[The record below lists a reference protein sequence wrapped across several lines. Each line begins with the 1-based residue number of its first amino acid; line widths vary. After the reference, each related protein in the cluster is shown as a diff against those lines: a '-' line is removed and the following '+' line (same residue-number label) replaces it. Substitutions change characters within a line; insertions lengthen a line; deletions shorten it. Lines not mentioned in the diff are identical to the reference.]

1 MEESDVVGRIL
12 KEIEKSLRNSPTPD
26 TQTDVTAAV
35 KPSPAPEKPKSR
47 SSSSRSHSSSSG
59 SGKHGSSRSHDKKP
73 SKKDEA
79 DAQTNFMTVMAK
91 SMADL
96 TSAMKD
102 FVEEGR
108 KERASNADLLRDLT
122 SDRNNK
128 HELSDSDHGED
139 YDDDD
144 ENTPPP
150 PKKIALEASDAE
162 GDVLDDIDGLL
173 EDLNTQFRS
182 LCSSQVPVTSLLF
195 GDSLAQTLKDITET
209 SKVGAKVG
217 ASSSSY
223 KGKGGQP
230 SSRGK
235 HFLGRH
241 RPQSGFRNH
250 QYGGR
255 GRSSYYHN
263 SNPNSYE
270 NPKKQT
276 T

>member
-1 MEESDVVGRIL
+1 MKCIKGIMDSVALIG
-12 KEIEKSLRNSPTPD
+12 
-26 TQTDVTAAV
+26 AANQDLNTRRRDQI
-35 KPSPAPEKPKSR
+35 KP
-47 SSSSRSHSSSSG
+47 
-59 SGKHGSSRSHDKKP
+59 
-73 SKKDEA
+73 
-79 DAQTNFMTVMAK
+79 
-91 SMADL
+91 
-96 TSAMKD
+96 
-102 FVEEGR
+102 
-108 KERASNADLLRDLT
+108 
-122 SDRNNK
+122 
-128 HELSDSDHGED
+128 
-139 YDDDD
+139 
-144 ENTPPP
+144 
-150 PKKIALEASDAE
+150 
-162 GDVLDDIDGLL
+162 
-173 EDLNTQFRS
+173 DLNTQFRS

-263 SNPNSYE
+263 PNSNSYK

-276 T
+276 TQKKDRQ